1 MSFSTLFRSLYL
13 PRNTETQGVGTSRDA
28 NTKLSERD
36 IASLI
41 GLPESVKDKLALLSK
56 RGYGRKD
63 YMYAVKEALLLRSVS
78 TYLTQHDDK
87 RINSREFA
95 DDIRALS
102 DEYLER
108 LKKLHKAA
116 GKWSATFDALTMEA
130 EAEIAR
136 EEEAR
141 QRRDSQI
148 K

>member
-1 MSFSTLFRSLYL
+1 MSFSILFRSLYL
-13 PRNTETQGVGTSRDA
+13 SRDTETQGVGTSRSA
-28 NTKLSERD
+28 AMTLSDRD

-41 GLPESVKDKLALLSK
+41 GLPESVRDKLALLSE
-56 RGYGRKD
+56 RRYVRVDYKD
-63 YMYAVKEALLLRSVS
+63 AVKEALLLRSIS

-95 DDIRALS
+95 DEIRALS

-108 LKKLHKAA
+108 LKELHKAA
-116 GKWSATFDALTMEA
+116 GMWSATFDALTVEA

-141 QRRDSQI
+141 
-148 K
+148 